1 MKDKFN
7 LLAWGG
13 YICAILTMVS
23 WLQESATVIAFS
35 SLSIGIIGII
45 PVIVL
50 SLLKVILVDTKFD
63 WKNFLFPIIGAMIF
77 ILAMACGIWF
87 NHITLGI

>member
-1 MKDKFN
+1 
-7 LLAWGG
+7 
-13 YICAILTMVS
+13 MVS

-45 PVIVL
+45 LVIVL

-77 ILAMACGIWF
+77 ILAMTCGIWF